1 MKINVLVVQLE
12 AIAGD
17 IIANIKKVEA
27 LLENSKVK
35 TADLI
40 VLPELW
46 TTGWDCPNF
55 PKYAEEVYSSQT
67 YKFLQKIARKY
78 KTNVV
83 GGSAI
88 LYKQGE
94 KNKNT
99 SLIFNRDGELNST
112 YEKFHL
118 FSHRGQSEGNF
129 LEEGATPVIAKLD
142 IGKIGISTCYD
153 IRFPEMFRLYAF
165 NDVDLMVNM
174 AAWPKN
180 FMNEYEV
187 LAKARAIENQTIFI
201 SSMLTGKINEDFNFT
216 GNSAIYNYNGKEIAK
231 LSEEETVLK
240 VELTLDEMLEYRKQ
254 MPMLKDTKKAYQILE
269 R

>member
-1 MKINVLVVQLE
+1 MKINVLIVQLE
-12 AIAGD
+12 AVAGD
-17 IIANIKKVEA
+17 IIANINKVES
-27 LLENSKVK
+27 LLENSNVK
-35 TADLI
+35 YADLI

-67 YKFLQKIARKY
+67 YKFLQKVARKY
-78 KTNVV
+78 KSNVI

-88 LYKQGE
+88 LYKEGE

-99 SLIFNRDGELNST
+99 SLIFNRDGELIST

-129 LEEGATPVIAKLD
+129 LEEGLTPVIAELD
-142 IGKIGISTCYD
+142 IGKIGISICYD

-165 NDVDLMVNM
+165 NEVDLIVNM

-180 FMNEYEV
+180 FVDEYV
-187 LAKARAIENQTIFI
+187 TLAKARAIENQTIFI
-201 SSMLTGKINEDFNFT
+201 TSALTGKINEEFNFS
-216 GNSAIYNYNGKEIAK
+216 GNSAVYNYNGKEIAK
-231 LSEEETVLK
+231 LNEEETVLS
-240 VELTLDEMLEYRKQ
+240 VELNLDEMIEYRKQ
-254 MPMLKDTKKAYQILE
+254 MPMLRDTKKAYQILE